1 VARHDRD
8 EKSSSERGSGQA
20 ILLREFS
27 QSSPVDRKSCRH
39 SLHAEILF
47 HNFMQGYSFGALA
60 ASVYA
65 PSPDLLNQLQ
75 ESRPG
80 ATLTVRHIL
89 ISPPVGMTAMFL
101 VPFKFSSYTSATK
114 RIIEA
119 DSGEET
125 EIEPKVL
132 LTYGDRD
139 QFSSTSD
146 YQRYFD
152 KIAGSSENDRLT
164 VVVVEG
170 GNHFFSSEEHI
181 RALRDAVDA
190 WI

>member
-1 VARHDRD
+1 ML
-8 EKSSSERGSGQA
+8 KSW
-20 ILLREFS
+20 
-27 QSSPVDRKSCRH
+27 
-39 SLHAEILF
+39 
-47 HNFMQGYSFGALA
+47 FMQGYSFGALA

-89 ISPPVGMTAMFL
+89 ISPPVGKTAMFL

-119 DSGEET
+119 DSGDEAET
-125 EIEPKVL
+125 EPKVL
-132 LTYGDRD
+132 LAYGDRD
-139 QFSSTSD
+139 QFSYTSD

>member
-1 VARHDRD
+1 
-8 EKSSSERGSGQA
+8 
-20 ILLREFS
+20 
-27 QSSPVDRKSCRH
+27 
-39 SLHAEILF
+39 
-47 HNFMQGYSFGALA
+47 
-60 ASVYA
+60 
-65 PSPDLLNQLQ
+65 
-75 ESRPG
+75 
-80 ATLTVRHIL
+80 
-89 ISPPVGMTAMFL
+89 MFL